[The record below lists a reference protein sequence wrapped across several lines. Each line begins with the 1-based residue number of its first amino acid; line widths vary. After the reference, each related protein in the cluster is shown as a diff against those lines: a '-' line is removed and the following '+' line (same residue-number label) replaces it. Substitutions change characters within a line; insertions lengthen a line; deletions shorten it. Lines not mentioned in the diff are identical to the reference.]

1 MAKIKTEKE
10 YLKIVKEVIEHDKR
24 YYIECKPVIS
34 DYEYDLLMK
43 KLADFEKENPNLI
56 HPNSPTQRVGE
67 GLIKGFKRG
76 KHIKP
81 MLSLSNT
88 YSEKEIDDFIK
99 RVLKS
104 LKAKEVLFC
113 MELKMDGTAVSIRY
127 ENGKLVRALTRG
139 NGKIGDDITNNI
151 KTIKTLPLKLKSKK
165 APSVLEVRGE
175 VFIHKKTFQNLNR
188 ERENR
193 GLDVFA
199 NPRNAA
205 AGSLKLLNSKEVVK
219 RRLDIV
225 CYGIAQIEEKLSS
238 QFEVHGYLKELGLPT
253 SLEKHFSKARNLKEI
268 LKFADGVD
276 AERKKL
282 SFEIDGIVIKVDDL
296 KLHEKLGATGKSP
309 RFAAAYKFAPE
320 QAYTKINDITI
331 QVGRTGVLT
340 PVAELEPVFLAG
352 SKISRATLHNQDEI
366 KRKDIR
372 VGDFVVIE
380 KGGDV
385 IPKVVSVD
393 LKKRKKGISSFKM
406 PKKCPI
412 CDKEVIQKKGE
423 VALRCINAKCL
434 GRRLRHLSFFA
445 SKKAMDIDNL
455 GYKIIEKLV
464 DLGLVTSPS
473 DLYALKKED
482 LEGIEGFK
490 EKSINNLLD
499 SINNSRDCSFSRFI
513 MGLEIQYV
521 GSETADL
528 LANNFK
534 NLELLKKA
542 KREDFIAIEGIGD
555 KVADS
560 VFEFFKDEENLKEIK
575 RLLAHG
581 VKPKGEKVLKKVSKN
596 FDGKVFV
603 LTGALEKYTRDEA
616 YSLIKERGGKTSS
629 SVSKNTDFVLV
640 GSEPGS
646 KYKKAKELNIK
657 TITEKEFEKML

>member
-1 MAKIKTEKE
+1 
-10 YLKIVKEVIEHDKR
+10 
-24 YYIECKPVIS
+24 
-34 DYEYDLLMK
+34 
-43 KLADFEKENPNLI
+43 
-56 HPNSPTQRVGE
+56 
-67 GLIKGFKRG
+67 
-76 KHIKP
+76 
-81 MLSLSNT
+81 
-88 YSEKEIDDFIK
+88 
-99 RVLKS
+99 
-104 LKAKEVLFC
+104 

-127 ENGKLVRALTRG
+127 ENGKLVRALSRG
-139 NGKIGDDITNNI
+139 NGRVGDDITNNI
-151 KTIKTLPLKLKSKK
+151 KTVKTLPLKLKGKK
-165 APSVLEVRGE
+165 MPSILEVRGE

-188 ERENR
+188 EREEK

-205 AGSLKLLNSKEVVK
+205 AGSLKLLNSKEVAK

-225 CYGIAQIEEKLSS
+225 CYGIAEAEEKLSS
-238 QFEVHGYLKELGLPT
+238 QFEVHRYLKELGLPT
-253 SLEKHFSKARNLKEI
+253 SLEKHFARGRNLKEI
-268 LKFADGVD
+268 LKFAEKINAD
-276 AERKKL
+276 RKKL
-282 SFEIDGIVIKVDDL
+282 SFEIDGIVIKVDNL

-309 RFAAAYKFAPE
+309 RFAVAYKFAPE
-320 QAYTKINDITI
+320 QAYTKIDDITI

-393 LKKRKKGISSFKM
+393 LKKRKRKVSPFKM
-406 PKKCPI
+406 PRKCPI
-412 CDKEVIQKKGE
+412 CNKEVIQKKGE

-464 DLGLVTSPS
+464 DLGLVTVPS

-482 LEGIEGFK
+482 LEGIEGFQ
-490 EKSINNLLD
+490 EKSINNLLN
-499 SINNSRDCSFSRFI
+499 SINDSRDCSFSRFI

-521 GSETADL
+521 GSETAEL

-542 KREDFIAIEGIGD
+542 KRDDLIAIEGIGD

-560 VFEFFKDEENLKEIK
+560 VVEFFKSEENLKEIK

-581 VKPKGEKVLKKVSKN
+581 VKPKEEKIVKKVSKN
-596 FDGKVFV
+596 FAGKVFV

-616 YSLIKERGGKTSS
+616 HALIKERGGKTSN

-640 GSEPGS
+640 GEEPGS
-646 KYKKAKELNIK
+646 KYKKAKELNVK